1 MYSTSL
7 IQAYCSSITRICHMY
22 IVTIPKPKPRA
33 RRPTQPL
40 DLKNFQ
46 KINKRLEEQSI
57 RKKTLYLTTVE
68 LVVGSFHETS
78 GSPWY
83 MCDAKRSRK
92 NTNPVNNKRTDNPD
106 VRNVFELERKCS
118 FCNLIFRLIKR
129 KCPTIIWLDE

>member
-7 IQAYCSSITRICHMY
+7 IQVYCSSITRICHMY

-57 RKKTLYLTTVE
+57 RKKNSISYYCRV
-68 LVVGSFHETS
+68 S
-78 GSPWY
+78 GW
-83 MCDAKRSRK
+83 
-92 NTNPVNNKRTDNPD
+92 
-106 VRNVFELERKCS
+106 
-118 FCNLIFRLIKR
+118 
-129 KCPTIIWLDE
+129 IIS

>member
-7 IQAYCSSITRICHMY
+7 IQVYCSSITRICHMY

-40 DLKNFQ
+40 PLDLKNFQ

-57 RKKTLYLTTVE
+57 RENTLYLTTVE

-78 GSPWY
+78 GSP
-83 MCDAKRSRK
+83 
-92 NTNPVNNKRTDNPD
+92 
-106 VRNVFELERKCS
+106 
-118 FCNLIFRLIKR
+118 
-129 KCPTIIWLDE
+129 